1 MKEIYQKLVELALES
16 REKAYAPY
24 SKFKV
29 GSAILTEDDKIY
41 TGCNIENASYT
52 PTVCAE
58 RVAIFKAVFDG
69 HIKIKKVAVVG
80 KLEDFTFPCG
90 VCRQV
95 IREFCTDDCEIII
108 IKNINEYKVFK
119 FTEIL
124 PYSFGASDL

>member
-69 HIKIKKVAVVG
+69 HRKIKKVAVVG